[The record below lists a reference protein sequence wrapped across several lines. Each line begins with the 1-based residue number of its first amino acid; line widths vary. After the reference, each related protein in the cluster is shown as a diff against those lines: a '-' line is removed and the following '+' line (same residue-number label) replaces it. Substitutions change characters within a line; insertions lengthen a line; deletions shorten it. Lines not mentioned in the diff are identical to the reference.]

1 MNKKTIDK
9 AVAKKIKQV
18 KIYIYIYIIFFFN
31 SYLKRRDVFNP
42 NDSFI
47 SSTAMVIQIPLT
59 LIE

>member
-1 MNKKTIDK
+1 MNKKIIDN
-9 AVAKKIKQV
+9 AVAKKLNRWR
-18 KIYIYIYIIFFFN
+18 YN

-59 LIE
+59 LTE